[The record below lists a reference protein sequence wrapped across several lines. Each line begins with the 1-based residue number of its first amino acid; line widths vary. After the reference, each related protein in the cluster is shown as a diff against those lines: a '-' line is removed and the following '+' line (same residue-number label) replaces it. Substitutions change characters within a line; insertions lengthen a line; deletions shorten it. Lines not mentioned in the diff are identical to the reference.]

1 MTVREAIRA
10 ILFCALC
17 QWSVAISVVAGI
29 DAATIAEVTSKVHS
43 LNVQDKR
50 DFLVKGAQKEGELVY
65 YGTILVNEFT
75 ELGKAFNTRYPFL
88 NLKHY
93 YAPREGILN
102 RLLTEARAGSHA
114 VDAIQ
119 VDSSYGYQLL
129 NENLVH
135 PYAVAARDRFY
146 DGTYDPSGSWHSMYY
161 LTTALIYN
169 TTLVKPEAAPQTYD
183 ALLEPT
189 WKGKLLFDPEAGYIL
204 AAMEQAWG
212 REKAVDYLTK
222 LSKQD
227 LSFRRG
233 GALTTQVVSS
243 GEYPIG
249 IAINGETSAAI
260 RDKGGPLGFKVLSPK
275 VVKPEGL
282 FLAKNSPHPHATL
295 LFADWVL
302 SEEGQGVLAVKL
314 GKGIAMKGVRSKYQ
328 EFQLQPDYV
337 VTPKLGPKLKTYI
350 EDFAKIVGAR

>member
-1 MTVREAIRA
+1 MTAKVRTLNPQEKREFSRQGRA
-10 ILFCALC
+10 
-17 QWSVAISVVAGI
+17 
-29 DAATIAEVTSKVHS
+29 
-43 LNVQDKR
+43 
-50 DFLVKGAQKEGELVY
+50 KG
-65 YGTILVNEFT
+65 
-75 ELGKAFNTRYPFL
+75 R
-88 NLKHY
+88 
-93 YAPREGILN
+93 
-102 RLLTEARAGSHA
+102 RAGLLRNHTGQRIHRARQSFQRALSVFKSKTLLRAARGNSQPLAHRGA
-114 VDAIQ
+114 RRQPCRGRIQ
-119 VDSSYGYQLL
+119 VDSSYGYQLI

-169 TTLVKPEAAPQTYD
+169 TTLVKPESVPQTYD
-183 ALLEPT
+183 ALLDPA

-222 LSKQD
+222 LRKQD

-260 RDKGGPLGFKVLSPK
+260 RDKGAPLGFKVLSPK
-275 VVKPEGL
+275 IVKPEGL
-282 FLAKNSPHPHATL
+282 FLAKNSPHPHAAI
-295 LFADWVL
+295 LFAD
-302 SEEGQGVLAVKL
+302 GFFRKKGKRMLAGKL
-314 GKGIAMKGVRSKYQ
+314 GKGVAMKGSAQQISGIPTAAGLRRNPQAWAQAQGLRRRVCQ
-328 EFQLQPDYV
+328 E
-337 VTPKLGPKLKTYI
+337 
-350 EDFAKIVGAR
+350 